1 VDKPSPSQ
9 KAPDEERVEE
19 DVSSQKAQDK
29 ESVEENVSIDEMFES
44 LKFELDNMKTK
55 FSTVKQN
62 EELHNTLRAV
72 EDLLRNFNERILA
85 EADTNKSET
94 KGLEL
99 QNQKSREELVGLQK
113 ASDKPSPSQEAP
125 DKVVEKDEPV
135 DEKLERLKSEI
146 DNMKAK
152 FSSWKKNEGLWN
164 MLGAQLEDV
173 LQISNTKSLDE
184 DDKHKVSKEEL
195 LDSVVNAI
203 HKRIK
208 DSTKKLGVSQS
219 DEVVD
224 NSSSQAKASKPVQ
237 HPTLSLLSQNNDVN
251 LVLKRFQA
259 SYDALNLHSKLCCL
273 SLSVFPENVVIRKRH
288 IINWWIGEGFVKDTT
303 EKTAEEE
310 GEDVFDELLNSYLI
324 VSHGNSKCPIVNK
337 FKISPWIRHMLVSSV
352 LLGENNQPFEKISQV
367 ITSSHHNNSPAYLVL
382 DQKKVKISGEF
393 DDKFDHWRSV
403 FNVGASY
410 LNVEP
415 QWMTK
420 MKKMV
425 VLQLGR
431 WHESPFHHI
440 EVDSINFMK
449 DLKGQKHLKYLS
461 LRGISRITELP
472 PSIAQL
478 VSLQILD
485 LKACHNLETLPVE
498 IALLKKLTHLDAS
511 QCYLLESMP
520 KGIEKLSE
528 LQVLKGFVVGNSN
541 KSPRISDLAE
551 LKKLKRLSIHIGSEA
566 VVQAE
571 DFDSLKDLE
580 EVKCLKIS
588 WGVSSNLRSMHN
600 VISLPPR
607 LEKLDLQCFPRKEI
621 NIPPLHTLR
630 KLYIKGGKLTSF
642 PFYMFRKVEILR
654 LKYLNDMDVKPKD
667 LPQIFPSLQYA
678 EGKQVSKQ
686 SFEWPNSVEDQ
697 VIKC

>member
-1 VDKPSPSQ
+1 
-9 KAPDEERVEE
+9 
-19 DVSSQKAQDK
+19 
-29 ESVEENVSIDEMFES
+29 
-44 LKFELDNMKTK
+44 
-55 FSTVKQN
+55 
-62 EELHNTLRAV
+62 
-72 EDLLRNFNERILA
+72 
-85 EADTNKSET
+85 
-94 KGLEL
+94 
-99 QNQKSREELVGLQK
+99 
-113 ASDKPSPSQEAP
+113 
-125 DKVVEKDEPV
+125 
-135 DEKLERLKSEI
+135 
-146 DNMKAK
+146 
-152 FSSWKKNEGLWN
+152 
-164 MLGAQLEDV
+164 
-173 LQISNTKSLDE
+173 
-184 DDKHKVSKEEL
+184 
-195 LDSVVNAI
+195 
-203 HKRIK
+203 
-208 DSTKKLGVSQS
+208 
-219 DEVVD
+219 
-224 NSSSQAKASKPVQ
+224 
-237 HPTLSLLSQNNDVN
+237 
-251 LVLKRFQA
+251 
-259 SYDALNLHSKLCCL
+259 
-273 SLSVFPENVVIRKRH
+273 
-288 IINWWIGEGFVKDTT
+288 
-303 EKTAEEE
+303 
-310 GEDVFDELLNSYLI
+310 
-324 VSHGNSKCPIVNK
+324 
-337 FKISPWIRHMLVSSV
+337 MLVSSV

-382 DQKKVKISGEF
+382 DQKKVKIS
-393 DDKFDHWRSV
+393 
-403 FNVGASY
+403 
-410 LNVEP
+410 
-415 QWMTK
+415 
-420 MKKMV
+420 
-425 VLQLGR
+425 
-431 WHESPFHHI
+431 
-440 EVDSINFMK
+440 VDSINFMK